1 MAFDFHKAHTY
12 SVQELFGFI
21 NSGEVTFPELQQLGI
36 HYSVQQQLKT
46 LIDSQEEV
54 AQKEAAD
61 WQNASG
67 SAMQFEN
74 FKNYR
79 GAINAYNNYLKI
91 WEQEQFH
98 PQPLH
103 LQMGRDEIS
112 RLQDLIEGA
121 RVVLKNDLLE
131 DMRKRPDKY
140 SPVIMRY
147 ILGLIMPNPEE
158 LDNSPAGKFLAA
170 GLSLSM
176 NELVDGGVLP
186 DDPCLMTSITKDVW
200 SVPQLQMKEL
210 GAFPADR
217 NDVFFMG
224 VKGSGKTCALAGIIN
239 ELYRSGEVTYQPQIN
254 DFGQDLCQ
262 EYYYDLIKAVRNN
275 KALAPT
281 ATDTICFMK
290 LDVGKKREKELT
302 MVEMSGEAFSS
313 LSQAYSARDVW
324 EHMGASSCLGNNNDK
339 VLCFL
344 VDYSRVVDGGRQDE
358 QDLALDKAVTVLAN
372 DGPNPNNPGKG
383 CTLSKVRTVAIVVT
397 KSDLMGPELSY
408 EQREKIA
415 KQYILENLSAFVGTL
430 KMECQ
435 KHNINA
441 PAHNQVYV
449 FPFSLG
455 DFYVGQTLQFKNEDS
470 ARFIGFLKDATNSRR
485 RTIAGLF
492 NL

>member
-1 MAFDFHKAHTY
+1 MPFDFHKVHSY
-12 SVQELFGFI
+12 SVEELFGFVQ
-21 NSGEVTFPELQQLGI
+21 NSEVTFQELQQLGL
-36 HYSVQQQLKT
+36 HYSKQHELKQ
-46 LIDSQEEV
+46 LIDNWEITV
-54 AQKEAAD
+54 QKESDD
-61 WQNASG
+61 WQKTST

-79 GAINAYNNYLKI
+79 GAINAYNNYLKN
-91 WEQEQFH
+91 WENVTIH

-103 LQMGRDEIS
+103 IQMSQVEIS
-112 RLQDLIEGA
+112 RLQEEVGNTIGI
-121 RVVLKNDLLE
+121 LKKELLD

-147 ILGLIMPNPEE
+147 ILGLIIPNPEE

-176 NELVDGGVLP
+176 NDLVEGGVLP
-186 DDPCLMTSITKDVW
+186 NDPCLMTSITKDVW

-210 GAFPADR
+210 GHFPSDR

-254 DFGQDLCQ
+254 ENGQDLCQ
-262 EYYYDLIKAVRNN
+262 EYYYDLIRAVRNN

-290 LDVGKKREKELT
+290 LDVGRRREKELT
-302 MVEMSGEAFSS
+302 MVEMSGEAFSN

-324 EHMGASSCLGNNNDK
+324 EQMGASTCLGNNNDK

-372 DGPNPNNPGKG
+372 DGPNPNNPSRG

-397 KSDLMGPELSY
+397 KSDLMGADLTY
-408 EQREKIA
+408 EQRETVA
-415 KQYILENLSAFVGTL
+415 KQYILENLSSFVGTL
-430 KMECQ
+430 KLECQ
-435 KHNINA
+435 RHNINA

-470 ARFIGFLKDATNSRR
+470 ARFISFLKDATNSRR
-485 RTIAGLF
+485 RSIAGLF
-492 NL
+492 NI